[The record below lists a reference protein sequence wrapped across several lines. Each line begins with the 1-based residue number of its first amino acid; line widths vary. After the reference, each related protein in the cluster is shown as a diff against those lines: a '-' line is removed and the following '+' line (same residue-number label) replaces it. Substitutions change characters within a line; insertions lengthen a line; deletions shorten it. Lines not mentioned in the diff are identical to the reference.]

1 MSGYRVGDNNLGGL
15 QRQICANIFSK
26 LKAKYIKMHT
36 DLALVTSG
44 GGMTCAYSAGGLLAL
59 KDLGITKPALTN

>member
-1 MSGYRVGDNNLGGL
+1 
-15 QRQICANIFSK
+15 
-26 LKAKYIKMHT
+26 MHT

-59 KDLGITKPALTN
+59 KDMGITKPALAIGSSGSTGSLGE